1 MKKIVFVGLILGVSV
16 FGGEG
21 EPQNQNE
28 EIVWENSVKNC
39 IQYQKDKSKLWSN
52 KAETGEL
59 QSACECH
66 AERFVNAY
74 RYLTKKDAKIKP
86 ESYRPKGLNAYK
98 LDSKCE

>member
-1 MKKIVFVGLILGVSV
+1 MKKIVFIGLMLAGAA

-21 EPQNQNE
+21 EPQNANE
-28 EIVWENSVKNC
+28 EIVWNKSVEKC
-39 IQYQKDKSKLWSN
+39 IQYQKDKSIIWSN

-74 RYLTKKDAKIKP
+74 RYLANKGAKIKP
-86 ESYRPKGLNAYK
+86 ESYRPKGFNAYK